1 MLLAI
6 DTSSYVLSC
15 ALAQEDKLI
24 SEWTVQ
30 RRLTHSEQ
38 LIPHID
44 EMMKVSGVLRKD
56 IKYIAISNG
65 PGSFTGLRIG
75 LASAKMMAYIWD
87 IPLIA
92 VDTLQALAYNLK
104 SAQAFILPL
113 IDAQRNNV
121 YASLYSSFKD
131 LWQVWENKADSID
144 NIINEAVKHGGP
156 IIATGEAADLYKDKL
171 ISAGIQIAPFHMRC
185 CRAVASAAFEKN

>member
-121 YASLYSSFKD
+121 YASL
-131 LWQVWENKADSID
+131 
-144 NIINEAVKHGGP
+144 
-156 IIATGEAADLYKDKL
+156 
-171 ISAGIQIAPFHMRC
+171 
-185 CRAVASAAFEKN
+185 